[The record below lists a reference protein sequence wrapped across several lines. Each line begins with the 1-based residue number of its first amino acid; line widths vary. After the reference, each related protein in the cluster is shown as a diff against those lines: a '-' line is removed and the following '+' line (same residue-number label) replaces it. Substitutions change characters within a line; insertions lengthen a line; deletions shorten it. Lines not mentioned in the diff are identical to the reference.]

1 MFVFSWRS
9 WLLFPEIQL
18 VISIWPKTSFGYKNQ
33 CHRNKEGLTVWPCL
47 YCHLHQAPQTHTK
60 NECHN
65 FQSRNTLLEIRWKL
79 QTPTKPKKSFKTFC
93 AWSGNSLEELKSG
106 NLKFLDLGFQASMMC
121 LLWSS
126 PNTPFMRST
135 GRSKVVPNKIPEAK
149 YCKVIFVLCL
159 SYLTAIPQH
168 TCHNMNNKTT
178 SSNQV
183 ISSRAC

>member
-60 NECHN
+60 NERHN

-106 NLKFLDLGFQASMMC
+106 NLKVLRFGI
-121 LLWSS
+121 SS
-126 PNTPFMRST
+126 VHDVF
-135 GRSKVVPNKIPEAK
+135 A
-149 YCKVIFVLCL
+149 VIFTEYTVHEIHWQVEDCAKQNTWGKILQSHFCPVPL
-159 SYLTAIPQH
+159 ISHCNTTTHVPQYEQQ
-168 TCHNMNNKTT
+168 NNIK
-178 SSNQV
+178 
-183 ISSRAC
+183 